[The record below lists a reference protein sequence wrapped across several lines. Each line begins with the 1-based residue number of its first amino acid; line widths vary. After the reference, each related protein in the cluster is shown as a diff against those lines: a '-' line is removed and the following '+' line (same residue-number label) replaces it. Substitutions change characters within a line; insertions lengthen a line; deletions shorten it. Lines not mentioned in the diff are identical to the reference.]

1 MNLYKITQEYQDLLD
16 QVESCNDE
24 LELDAI
30 MEHLHSLEW
39 DRQDKLE
46 SIAKYMQTL
55 KAQEVGITQE
65 IERLSNL
72 KKNKSNAQERLKKYI
87 AFNLESAGIQKMET
101 DLFKFSFRKST
112 SLEIVDEE
120 KVPSEYVS
128 EKVVTS
134 IDKSQIK
141 KDMKDREIPGVQL
154 REKQNLQ
161 IK

>member
-1 MNLYKITQEYQDLLD
+1 
-16 QVESCNDE
+16 
-24 LELDAI
+24 
-30 MEHLHSLEW
+30 
-39 DRQDKLE
+39 
-46 SIAKYMQTL
+46 MQTL